1 MPPREAEQKP
11 AAVSLWHKIF
21 GSPAEQTAKIVDEPV
36 DEPGSPSDLRNEP
49 RSAGSGF
56 SDAHTDDQMQMFNE
70 TDEGDRSVESEKV
83 IDEDARSDDRP
94 RGRSRRR
101 GRGRGRGRMPDDRQP
116 EGREGRAPRKRDD
129 ESRVERS
136 QPELED
142 EFSDEELMEDDD
154 TEVALDDGDLDSDDS
169 NGVATGASISRSAAL
184 QRSIPSWDEAIG
196 YIVDTNMQNRSQRRP
211 SSRPGSRDNGSR
223 GGRGRGRRKS

>member
-1 MPPREAEQKP
+1 MPPREAQPKS

-21 GSPAEQTAKIVDEPV
+21 GSPAEQTAKLVDEPV

-56 SDAHTDDQMQMFNE
+56 SDAHADDQMQMFDE
-70 TDEGDRSVESEKV
+70 TEESDRSVEREKAG
-83 IDEDARSDDRP
+83 DEDDRSDRP

-101 GRGRGRGRMPDDRQP
+101 GRGRGRGRKPDDRTP
-116 EGREGRAPRKRDD
+116 EGHAPRRDD
-129 ESRVERS
+129 EPRVERS

-142 EFSDEELMEDDD
+142 EFTDEELIEDDD
-154 TEVALDDGDLDSDDS
+154 SEDSLDDGDIDADDS
-169 NGVATGASISRSAAL
+169 NGVATGAGISRSAAL

-196 YIVDTNMQNRSQRRP
+196 FIVDTNMQSRSQRRP

-223 GGRGRGRRKS
+223 GRGRGRRKS

>member
-1 MPPREAEQKP
+1 MPPREPQQKP

-36 DEPGSPSDLRNEP
+36 DEAGSPSDLRNEP

-56 SDAHTDDQMQMFNE
+56 SDAHADDQMQMFDE
-70 TDEGDRSVESEKV
+70 ADEGDRSGESENAT
-83 IDEDARSDDRP
+83 DEDARSDRP

-101 GRGRGRGRMPDDRQP
+101 GRGRGRGRKPDERPP
-116 EGREGRAPRKRDD
+116 EGRTGRAPRQRDD
-129 ESRVERS
+129 EPRVERS

-142 EFSDEELMEDDD
+142 EFSDEELMEDHDSDISLDGGDD
-154 TEVALDDGDLDSDDS
+154 EGDDS
-169 NGVATGASISRSAAL
+169 NGVATGAGISRSAAL

-196 YIVDTNMQNRSQRRP
+196 FIVDTNMQSRSQRRP
-211 SSRPGSRDNGSR
+211 PSRPGGSRDNGSR